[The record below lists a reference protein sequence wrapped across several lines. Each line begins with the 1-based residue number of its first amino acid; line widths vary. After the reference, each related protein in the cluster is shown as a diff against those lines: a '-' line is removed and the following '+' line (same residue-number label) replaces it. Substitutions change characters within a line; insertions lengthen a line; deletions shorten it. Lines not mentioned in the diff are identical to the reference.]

1 MKVLMEA
8 NVETVIVFRAC
19 APLAV
24 SGFDYIFHRRALPS
38 LRSSLAMLIIVGG
51 AAGYVASDKSFA
63 VNGLGA
69 YKWVFVWFFLLIF
82 QLTYGKYLVSGL
94 GIKSA
99 WTAVLYT
106 NTLSLIPTAI
116 IGLLGPEAAKLAVL
130 NWTARGILWL
140 TASCVLGLG
149 ISWAGFQCQSLVAA
163 TTYTVIGVLN
173 KMLTVLINVVMW
185 EHHASPTGIASLA
198 ACLLGGSLY
207 QQAPLRKEAN
217 HEAKTLLDDEPSDED
232 ASVSKMR
239 TTWTKHVAGVTP
251 SARCSNVTRADDGS
265 SV

>member
-1 MKVLMEA
+1 
-8 NVETVIVFRAC
+8 
-19 APLAV
+19 
-24 SGFDYIFHRRALPS
+24 
-38 LRSSLAMLIIVGG
+38 
-51 AAGYVASDKSFA
+51 
-63 VNGLGA
+63 
-69 YKWVFVWFFLLIF
+69 
-82 QLTYGKYLVSGL
+82 
-94 GIKSA
+94 
-99 WTAVLYT
+99 
-106 NTLSLIPTAI
+106 
-116 IGLLGPEAAKLAVL
+116 
-130 NWTARGILWL
+130 
-140 TASCVLGLG
+140 
-149 ISWAGFQCQSLVAA
+149 
-163 TTYTVIGVLN
+163 
-173 KMLTVLINVVMW
+173 MLTVLINVVMW